1 MGELKGQIL
10 GILLVLM
17 IFSGLAV
24 AYNAIFQSAQEV
36 ITERMDS
43 VFENETQP

>member
-17 IFSGLAV
+17 IFSGLV
-24 AYNAIFQSAQEV
+24 VTYEAIFKSAQDA
-36 ITERMDS
+36 IIERTD
-43 VFENETQP
+43 ETIKP